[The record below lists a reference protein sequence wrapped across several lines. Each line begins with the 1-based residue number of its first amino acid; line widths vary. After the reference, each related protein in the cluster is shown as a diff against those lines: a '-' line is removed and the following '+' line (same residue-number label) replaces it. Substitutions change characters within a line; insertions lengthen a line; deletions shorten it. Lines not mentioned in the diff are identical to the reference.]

1 MIINKIFLSYL
12 CIFFSCWLETAAQD
26 SRIFHLI
33 ILASVMGYLL
43 LVSLFAI
50 VVWYCIAKPN
60 QINNWNPNRQMILSL
75 VRKLVS
81 VPFYCIFISIM
92 LIFWSI
98 CYYSFHFNEIVLLTI
113 FVIYVV
119 IIANVLRI
127 KFTYLQLMD
136 LSIWICHLKKKL
148 RDITTY
154 KATFQL

>member
-12 CIFFSCWLETAAQD
+12 CIFFSCWLETVAQD

-33 ILASVMGYLL
+33 ILASVMVTFYWSHSLQLL
-43 LVSLFAI
+43 
-50 VVWYCIAKPN
+50 CGIASQN
-60 QINNWNPNRQMILSL
+60 RSQINNWNPNRQMILSL

-92 LIFWSI
+92 LISWSI

-136 LSIWICHLKKKL
+136 LSIWICHLKKKIA
-148 RDITTY
+148 RY
-154 KATFQL
+154 HNV